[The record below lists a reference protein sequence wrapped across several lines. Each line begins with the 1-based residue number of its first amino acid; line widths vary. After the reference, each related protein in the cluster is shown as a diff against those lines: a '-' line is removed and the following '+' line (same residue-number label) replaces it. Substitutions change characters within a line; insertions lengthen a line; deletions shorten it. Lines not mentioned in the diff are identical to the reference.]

1 MIKPLL
7 TAGALAAALVTATMA
22 QAEMWTL
29 DGANSK
35 VGFGSVKSDVIG
47 ESHSFSGLS
56 GTVSEEGMVA
66 LTIDLA
72 TVDTGIDIRNERMQ
86 EHVFS
91 MMPTAELMAEV
102 DMGAMEALGV
112 GETMTSTVE
121 GTLMF
126 LGEEVFVDLP
136 VIAARL
142 GEDQVLIV
150 SDGITYVSTEELGID
165 AGIDTLMEIAGLE
178 RIDRAVPVSVRLMFN
193 AGDGST

>member
-1 MIKPLL
+1 MFRHFLIAATL
-7 TAGALAAALVTATMA
+7 LAATTA

-35 VGFGSVKSDVIG
+35 IGFGSVKSDVIG

-56 GTVSEEGMVA
+56 GTVSEAGMVA
-66 LTIDLA
+66 LTLDLA
-72 TVDTGIDIRNERMQ
+72 TVETGIDIRNERMQ

-165 AGIDTLMEIAGLE
+165 AGIDTLMEIAGLQS
-178 RIDRAVPVSVRLMFN
+178 IDRAVPVSVRLMFN